1 MRYALRELRANPT
14 EHVPSI
20 LVVTIAALF
29 GTVIVEGIAM
39 LSQALRNQD
48 ALAESGTAIL
58 MIGLFFGVFYGVAL
72 LVSGLVISNT
82 FGIIIAGRVKRIALM
97 RLIGASAKTL
107 RRAVSAEGLLVGVVG
122 SLLGAL
128 LGVIAAL
135 IMLGWLRVQPDLGL
149 ADFTFNVVD
158 PLLFLPLL
166 CTIGVTWL
174 SGYVGSAK
182 ALRVSPIQATGSA
195 QEPNLGEAR
204 ASTVKLVFSL
214 LFMISGFGLLLLGL
228 VVGVAVNPAGVL
240 IAFFGGAGSFI
251 GLVLGSA
258 WVMPPVQRLV
268 SWAFGRRPA
277 GRQAARNTNRHPV
290 RTARTTMGLVIGITL
305 IVMFATAMETT
316 RSIFAKMLEG
326 EDPMIKAIF
335 DQMLNG
341 VLAFFSGLVAFSVVI
356 AVIGVINNLSL
367 SVTQRTRELG
377 LLRAVG
383 LSRRSVRSMV
393 LAEGLLVTSAAALFG
408 IVLGILYGWVGAVS
422 FFGSLQGVGLVPPTV
437 PVLVVGGTALLALLV
452 VGLSSLVP
460 AQRAARVAP
469 TEAMRAV

>member
-1 MRYALRELRANPT
+1 MKYALRELRANPT
-14 EHVPSI
+14 EHIPSI

-39 LSQALRNQD
+39 LTQVLRGQD
-48 ALAESGTAIL
+48 ALEGSGTAVL
-58 MIGLFFGVFYGVAL
+58 MLGLFFGIFYGVAL

-97 RLIGASAKTL
+97 RLVGASSKTL
-107 RRAVSAEGLLVGVVG
+107 RRAVSAEGLLVGVAG
-122 SLLGAL
+122 SILGAI
-128 LGVIAAL
+128 LGVVIAL
-135 IMLGWLRVQPDLGL
+135 IMLGWLKGQAELGL
-149 ADFTFNVVD
+149 GDFAFNAFD
-158 PLLFLPLL
+158 PLLFLPLV
-166 CTIGVTWL
+166 CTIAVTWL

-204 ASTVKLVFSL
+204 ASKIKLIFAL
-214 LFMISGFGLLLLGL
+214 LFMITGFGLLLIGL
-228 VVGVAVNPAGVL
+228 AVGVLVNPIGVL

-268 SWAFGRRPA
+268 SWLFGRRPA

-305 IVMFATAMETT
+305 IVMFATAMGTT
-316 RSIFAKMLEG
+316 RSIFSSMLEG
-326 EDPMIKAIF
+326 EDPLIKALF
-335 DQMLNG
+335 DQMING
-341 VLAFFSGLVAFSVVI
+341 VMAFFSGLIAFSVVI

-367 SVTQRTRELG
+367 SVSQRTRELG

-383 LSRRSVRSMV
+383 LSRRSVRGMV

-408 IVLGILYGWVGAVS
+408 VLLGILYGWVGAVS
-422 FFGSLQGVGLVPPTV
+422 MFGSI
-437 PVLVVGGTALLALLV
+437 
-452 VGLSSLVP
+452 
-460 AQRAARVAP
+460 R
-469 TEAMRAV
+469 